1 MRLSCLAFALTQIQ
15 FESPELGRPGKAEDL
30 KGAAVYLASHAS
42 DYVHGAIIPVDGAW
56 LAR

>member
-1 MRLSCLAFALTQIQ
+1 MSRI
-15 FESPELGRPGKAEDL
+15 PVGRPGKAEDL